1 MTLCYQSKYIKT
13 NKLTVP
19 RGTYSTR
26 FFPTLFKIN
35 KQHIKKK
42 FRCTN
47 LELAAQ
53 YSINNQLIGMKLRYR
68 FKFIKNVR

>member
-1 MTLCYQSKYIKT
+1 MTLCYQFKYITT

-42 FRCTN
+42 FTCTN

-53 YSINNQLIGMKLRYR
+53 YSINNQLFGTKLRYR
-68 FKFIKNVR
+68 FKYIKNVS